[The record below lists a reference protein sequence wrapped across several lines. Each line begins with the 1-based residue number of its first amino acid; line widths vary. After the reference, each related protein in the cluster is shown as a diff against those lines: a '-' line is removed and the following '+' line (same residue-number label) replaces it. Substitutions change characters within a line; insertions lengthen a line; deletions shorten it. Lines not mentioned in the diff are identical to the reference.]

1 MQNRRNVMSWTKGAS
16 SAPSYNMPPDLRKS
30 AAPHDRPYSERPAII
45 TSPGQLARYL
55 NVPIV
60 MVTIIAHKN
69 LLIYDGYGLAPGRI
83 LGKLSKICHQRCR
96 EGAYFKADI
105 TLDPDFTAICKPADI
120 SESRFFIG
128 VPVYNEDDV
137 LIGTAAL
144 LDRRQNIMTRRYMFR
159 NLHDAARNFIEN
171 KLEDSA

>member
-1 MQNRRNVMSWTKGAS
+1 MQDGHEIITGSQDAAS
-16 SAPSYNMPPDLRKS
+16 SPLSDLPADLRR
-30 AAPHDRPYSERPAII
+30 AENLHDRPFAERPAII

-60 MVTIIAHKN
+60 MITIMARKD
-69 LLIYDGYGLAPGRI
+69 LLIYDGFGLAPGRI

-105 TLDPDFTAICKPADI
+105 AHDPDFAAICKPADI
-120 SESRFFIG
+120 SDSRFFIG
-128 VPVYNEDDV
+128 VPVYDKDNA

-144 LDRRQNIMTRRYMFR
+144 LDRRRNVMTRRHLFR
-159 NLHDAARNFIEN
+159 NLHDSARSFITQRLEN
-171 KLEDSA
+171 